1 MIVTSPPIA
10 SYSIQ
15 PIISTPGSAHNTHNT
30 QHTTQHTHTCTAFL
44 PSGVQYNVP
53 SSKLSGWVKYFDQ
66 PYSQVTKQA
75 DLTRG
80 LPGGA
85 THIMVCGSRTG
96 SASLML
102 CAAASKA
109 DVLRKTSSTSSASGP
124 YNGVYWYNYVGK
136 SFGFS
141 DSRSIGLYSAD
152 TNSGSGRLSWH
163 IDQGMGGYRIGN
175 AKFLYNFNYRKQLYY
190 LGTCHPCLLVC
201 MNMSLTKPCTQAA
214 SSG

>member
-1 MIVTSPPIA
+1 M
-10 SYSIQ
+10 
-15 PIISTPGSAHNTHNT
+15 
-30 QHTTQHTHTCTAFL
+30 HTTHTHTHSTTHTHTCACAAFL
-44 PSGVQYNVP
+44 PSGVQHNVP

-66 PYSQVTKQA
+66 PYSQVTTQA

-80 LPGGA
+80 LPEGA

-96 SASLML
+96 SSSLML

-141 DSRSIGLYSAD
+141 DSRAIRLNTAD

-163 IDQGMGGYRIGN
+163 IDQSYGGYRVGDTKKLN
-175 AKFLYNFNYRKQLYY
+175 KATNYRKQLYY
-190 LGTCHPCLLVC
+190 PGICHPCLLVC
-201 MNMSLTKPCTQAA
+201 MNMSLTKPCSQ
-214 SSG
+214 GIDGWIDGGMDGWMHE

>member
-1 MIVTSPPIA
+1 MAGVSIVTSPPIA
-10 SYSIQ
+10 SYSIPPHFITSHPMPCH
-15 PIISTPGSAHNTHNT
+15 PIPSHHLQEVRTTHNT
-30 QHTTQHTHTCTAFL
+30 YTHTHTHAHTHITHMHAVAGFL
-44 PSGVQYNVP
+44 PSGVQHNVP

-96 SASLML
+96 SSSLML

-124 YNGVYWYNYVGK
+124 YNGVYWYNYGGK

-141 DSRSIGLYSAD
+141 DSRSITL
-152 TNSGSGRLSWH
+152 NSDVGSDRDVNL
-163 IDQGMGGYRIGN
+163 
-175 AKFLYNFNYRKQLYY
+175 
-190 LGTCHPCLLVC
+190 
-201 MNMSLTKPCTQAA
+201 
-214 SSG
+214 

>member
-1 MIVTSPPIA
+1 ML
-10 SYSIQ
+10 
-15 PIISTPGSAHNTHNT
+15 SALVLLHFFIGAVA
-30 QHTTQHTHTCTAFL
+30 AFL
-44 PSGVQYNVP
+44 PSGVQHNVP

-85 THIMVCGSRTG
+85 THIMVCGIRAG
-96 SASLML
+96 SSSLML
-102 CAAASKA
+102 CAAARKA
-109 DVLRKTSSTSSASGP
+109 DVLRRTYSPSSASGP
-124 YNGVYWYNYVGK
+124 YNGVYWYNYGGK

-141 DSRSIGLYSAD
+141 DSRLIKLGSAD
-152 TNSGSGRLSWH
+152 TYSGSGRLSWH
-163 IDQGMGGYRIGN
+163 IDVSGNGGYRVGN
-175 AKFLYNFNYRKQLYY
+175 TKGLYKATNYRKQLYY

-214 SSG
+214 SSDR